1 MTGLIAFTGYGSTD
15 DITASREAG
24 FDDPVVKPIA
34 LDRLLSALD
43 LQHEY
48 PALVTLKV
56 SVDAF
61 WADRA
66 GPHLD
71 QMLPVHRETPD
82 SVFGSWRSFPES
94 APTPAELC
102 RAPR

>member
-1 MTGLIAFTGYGSTD
+1 MT
-15 DITASREAG
+15 
-24 FDDPVVKPIA
+24 PVVKPID
-34 LDRLLSALD
+34 LDRPSGALAP
-43 LQHEY
+43 QHEY
-48 PALVTLKV
+48 QPSSPKV

-82 SVFGSWRSFPES
+82 AVFGSWRSFPES